1 MPQILPIV
9 AIHHKSDIGACN
21 MEVTQRGETTTVKV
35 DGRVFKITYSARYRR
50 LQIRENGRLLNEAHN
65 LQEALNLIDRLAQS
79 VV

>member
-1 MPQILPIV
+1 
-9 AIHHKSDIGACN
+9 